1 MQYERMISVIV
12 PAFNAETFIAEALT
26 SILSQGHDDLEIL
39 VIDDGSTDRTA
50 EICAGFPSTVRC
62 ISQENAGS
70 PAARNRG
77 LQSSRGDFITFLDAD
92 DVYITG
98 SLILQLEKLRRN
110 PAVDLVVGRFLNE
123 EISSVPG
130 EPMAF
135 VPVDTPDDIV
145 LQMGVSLIRR
155 HVFENVGMFDESL
168 RYCDDW
174 DWFMRAREMQV
185 PMLFHHEAVM
195 RRRLHHG
202 NMTRDREIGN
212 AYMAMMLKR
221 SIERRRHRFGKATS
235 LTSLSTSM
243 EPSDKLKADYERE

>member
-1 MQYERMISVIV
+1 MISCIV
-12 PAFNAETFIAEALT
+12 PAYNTELFIGAALE
-26 SILSQGHDDLEIL
+26 SILSQNFEDLEII
-39 VIDDGSTDRTA
+39 VVDDGSMDRTA

-62 ISQENAGS
+62 ISQENAGL

-77 LQSSRGDFITFLDAD
+77 LQYSRGDFITFLDAD
-92 DVYITG
+92 DVYVTG
-98 SLILQLEKLRRN
+98 SLILQLKKLMLN

-145 LQMGVSLIRR
+145 LSMGVSLIRR
-155 HVFENVGMFDESL
+155 HVFEIVGMFDESL

-185 PMLFHHEAVM
+185 PMLFHRETVM
-195 RRRLHHG
+195 RRRLHHD

-221 SIERRRHRFGKATS
+221 SIERRRNRFGKANS
-235 LTSLSTSM
+235 LASLSTSL
-243 EPSDKLKADYERE
+243 EPFENKGPI